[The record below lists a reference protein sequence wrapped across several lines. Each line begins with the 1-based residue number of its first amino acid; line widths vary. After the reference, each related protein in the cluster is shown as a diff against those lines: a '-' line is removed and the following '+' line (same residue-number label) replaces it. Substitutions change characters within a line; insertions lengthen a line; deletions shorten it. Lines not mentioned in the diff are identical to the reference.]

1 MTLCVPSCHAEFI
14 SASHSEP
21 FSDIHCGQIPKRV
34 RDDMSCVYNLLVMLN
49 LIQHLTASFFWPF
62 SADRRV
68 CSTLIVKLHWYCSWT
83 VANKLFL
90 SGESYVPKFGMY
102 IPSLGT
108 YIPKH
113 ETYIPKYGIYFL
125 SLTKNFF
132 SEAKKQFCY
141 REKIFSLQPP
151 VSLREF
157 DRQLLCFEYLEE
169 SDAQKY
175 GH

>member
-1 MTLCVPSCHAEFI
+1 MGICRICVPS
-14 SASHSEP
+14 
-21 FSDIHCGQIPKRV
+21 GG
-34 RDDMSCVYNLLVMLN
+34 
-49 LIQHLTASFFWPF
+49 
-62 SADRRV
+62 RV
-68 CSTLIVKLHWYCSWT
+68 CSTLIVKLHRCCCRT
-83 VANKLFL
+83 VANKFFL
-90 SGESYVPKFGMY
+90 CAESYVPKFGMY

-141 REKIFSLQPP
+141 REKIFSLLSL